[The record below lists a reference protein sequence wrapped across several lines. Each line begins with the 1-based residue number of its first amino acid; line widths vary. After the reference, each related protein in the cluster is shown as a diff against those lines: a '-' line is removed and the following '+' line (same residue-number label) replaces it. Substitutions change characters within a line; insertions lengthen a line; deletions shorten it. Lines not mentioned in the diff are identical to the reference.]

1 MNIDGDDNVQIKAEG
16 DVVSASGEGA
26 IAAGGDITIQQG
38 IDPKIHAQ
46 ALMEIEMLKKKIQEF
61 KDSSNQKDEEIAS
74 EEVVN
79 SASRLEDLVD
89 VEYPVETLFTLA
101 EASLKAGHYDVAERY
116 LLESVSKS
124 KLIGNEILE
133 SWGYNGLTS
142 LEMQR
147 GNFNNAKKYCEQMI
161 ASDPLSE
168 ASKLLNMG
176 QLECRTGNY
185 SKGKERITEA
195 LQIYEIEN
203 NLQGIA
209 YAFLSNVAE
218 HNRDFST
225 ALQLLQRSKDI
236 KLKIGDIYGAC
247 NSMLNFANHRKLRRY
262 EEALQIYFD
271 CLKITEHNDWIP
283 FSSQIYNN
291 IGNIFLDTDDYEKA
305 EYHYKKSLEMNL
317 QIGDAIGIG
326 LCKQNLGSLAIQ
338 MNNLDAA
345 EKLLT
350 ESKKI
355 LEGQNSEHL
364 IGTLKG
370 LEKITEL
377 RKF

>member
-1 MNIDGDDNVQIKAEG
+1 MNADGDDNVQINAEG

-46 ALMEIEMLKKKIQEF
+46 ALMQIEMLKKKIQEF
-61 KDSSNQKDEEIAS
+61 KDSSNQKDEQKAS
-74 EEVVN
+74 EKVVN
-79 SASRLEDLVD
+79 SAARLEDLVD
-89 VEYPVETLFTLA
+89 VEYPVEILFTLA
-101 EASLKAGHYDVAERY
+101 EASLKAGQYDVAEKY

-147 GNFNNAKKYCEQMI
+147 GNFNMAKKYCEQMN

-176 QLECRTGNY
+176 QLECRRGNY

-203 NLQGIA
+203 NLQGFA
-209 YAFLSNVAE
+209 YALKVCRKNII
-218 HNRDFST
+218 T

-247 NSMLNFANHRKLRRY
+247 NSMLNFAKVHRKLRRY

-305 EYHYKKSLEMNL
+305 EYNYKKSLEMNL
-317 QIGDAIGIG
+317 QIGDASV
-326 LCKQNLGSLAIQ
+326 CAN
-338 MNNLDAA
+338 
-345 EKLLT
+345 
-350 ESKKI
+350 KI
-355 LEGQNSEHL
+355 
-364 IGTLKG
+364 
-370 LEKITEL
+370 
-377 RKF
+377 